1 MAPSKDAPTTNGS
14 SALESVT
21 NGPVS
26 KAVKDQ
32 SLSHYHS
39 LFSSL
44 ISWEN
49 PRVSAIAY
57 ASIVTSIVAVRYLD
71 LLRYSFKLT
80 YLLLGVTIAAEVGGK
95 ATMGTGLATSFRP
108 RKYITLSKDALE
120 AMIGDAHELL
130 NFFMIEAQRIAFVE
144 NVWAS
149 IGAFVASF
157 ISYYLVKVVPYWG
170 LALIAT
176 TALFFAPLIYSSNQ
190 ELIDAQLKNASEV
203 VNAQTA
209 QLKEVAGKHTA
220 QYTELAK
227 QHMGDYTAKAQA
239 MLHGRASSPT
249 ATTKTP
255 GKDIK
260 DTDFPAAPS
269 TEPTKARKG
278 EEEAIPAM

>member
-1 MAPSKDAPTTNGS
+1 MAPAPTTNGS
-14 SALESVT
+14 SAIESVT

-39 LFSSL
+39 FFSSL
-44 ISWEN
+44 VSWEN

-71 LLRYSFKLT
+71 ILRYSFKLT
-80 YLLLGVTIAAEVGGK
+80 YLLLGITIAAEVGGK
-95 ATMGTGLATSFRP
+95 AIMGTGLATSFRP
-108 RKYITLSKDALE
+108 REYITISKSTVD

-130 NFFMIEAQRIAFVE
+130 KFFMIEAQRIAFVE

-157 ISYYLVKVVPYWG
+157 ISYYLVKIVPYWG

-190 ELIDAQLKNASEV
+190 ELIDAQIKNASEV

-239 MLHGRASSPT
+239 MLHGRAGSPT
-249 ATTKTP
+249 ASKTS
-255 GKDIK
+255 GKEIK
-260 DTDFPAAPS
+260 DTDFPAAPN

-278 EEEAIPAM
+278 EEEPIAAM